1 MKKILKILLIIFV
14 VIQLIPYLIPL
25 STYRFTPTFKPFD
38 NSHYL
43 TFNEGGVDYP
53 LHYRLDVPMDQVVK
67 GKVLLVHGL
76 GASTESFDENVP
88 ALVAEG
94 YLVVS
99 VDLPGFGYSVRGR
112 NLDHSQLNRSVLL
125 WQLLDALDGSAEDSI
140 AQMDWTLAGHS
151 LGGGTVAAMAAER
164 ADRTAGLILIDG
176 ALGEMPRR
184 GDLLLAYPPISR
196 WVSVVMEHVV
206 ITEARV
212 EGFLTSA
219 FGRAPTEDELKD
231 YLWPLTFPGTAR
243 GVSNFVRTSKGYPME
258 NLSAFT
264 GPVLAIWGAEDSW
277 VPVSEMDRIA
287 TYLPQLE
294 RFVIEGAGH
303 CPNETHV
310 GAFNERMI
318 DFLRGII

>member
-1 MKKILKILLIIFV
+1 MKKIFKILLIIFV
-14 VIQLIPYLIPL
+14 AIQVIPYLIPL
-25 STYRFTPTFKPFD
+25 STYRFTPTFKSFA
-38 NSHYL
+38 NSYYL
-43 TFNEGGVDYP
+43 TFTEGGVDYP
-53 LHYRLDVPMDQVVK
+53 LHYRLDVPMDQAVK
-67 GKVLLVHGL
+67 GKVLFVHGL

-112 NLDHSQLNRSVLL
+112 NLDHSQLNRAVLL

-140 AQMDWTLAGHS
+140 AQMGWALAGHS
-151 LGGGTVAAMAAER
+151 MGGGTVAAMAAER
-164 ADRTAGLILIDG
+164 ADRTSGLILIDG

-184 GDLLLAYPPISR
+184 GDWLLAYPPISR
-196 WVSVVMEHVV
+196 WVSVVMQHVV

-258 NLSAFT
+258 KLTAYT
-264 GPVLAIWGAEDSW
+264 GPTLAIWGDEDSW